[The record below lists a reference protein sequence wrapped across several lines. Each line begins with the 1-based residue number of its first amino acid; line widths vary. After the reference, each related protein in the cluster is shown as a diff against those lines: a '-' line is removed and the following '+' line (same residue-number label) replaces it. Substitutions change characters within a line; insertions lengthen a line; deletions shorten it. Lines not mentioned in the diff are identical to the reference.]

1 MGYQIYTA
9 EFKMAMIN
17 EFINGNYNVQTFAK
31 DNNIKYSTFRSWL
44 YRFNKNSQQPVIR
57 TVEDNLMKPID
68 ITSEVKTT
76 IKRESIRHNTTIK
89 MEYKGMKLS
98 FPITC
103 LKEVLE
109 AIRND

>member
-17 EFINGNYNVQTFAK
+17 EFINGNYNVQAFAK
-31 DNNIKYSTFRSWL
+31 DNNIRYSTFRSWL
-44 YRFNKNSQQPVIR
+44 YRFNKNNQQPVIR
-57 TVEDNLMKPID
+57 TVDNDLMKPID
-68 ITSEVKTT
+68 VTSEAKA
-76 IKRESIRHNTTIK
+76 IAKRESSRRESTIK

-98 FPITC
+98 FPASC

-109 AIRND
+109 AIRNG